1 MNGSPENKAMTPQK
15 PVNLLPEVPSQTSR
29 KLSDREQHDCD
40 VIGMS
45 ILLYILLYN
54 LHLNPV
60 NSNLLEFN
68 VPWQELRTY
77 GLVRALV
84 RFPRGQGLVSLRWN
98 LYTFSKN
105 NRNFAMYQNTSYLFV
120 QVHICYCQVYI
131 KTLQK
136 LVSIA
141 FGDAKNVGR
150 NVNNSDVFT

>member
-68 VPWQELRTY
+68 VP
-77 GLVRALV
+77 
-84 RFPRGQGLVSLRWN
+84 
-98 LYTFSKN
+98 
-105 NRNFAMYQNTSYLFV
+105 
-120 QVHICYCQVYI
+120 
-131 KTLQK
+131 
-136 LVSIA
+136 
-141 FGDAKNVGR
+141 
-150 NVNNSDVFT
+150 